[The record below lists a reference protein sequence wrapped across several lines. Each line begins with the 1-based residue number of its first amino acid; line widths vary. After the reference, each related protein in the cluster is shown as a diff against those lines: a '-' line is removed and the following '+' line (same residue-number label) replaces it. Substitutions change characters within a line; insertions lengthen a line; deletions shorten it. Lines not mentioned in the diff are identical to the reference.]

1 MGVMNKDEK
10 LIQLYFERNE
20 QAIAKTEAAYGRY
33 CHAIAYRILED
44 EEDTLECLN
53 DTWLKLWNAIPPE
66 VPDNF
71 AAYAGRITRNL
82 AINLGKKRSTLKRG
96 GDRYAACIDE
106 LAEVIPD
113 AAADAFEQ
121 IALNEL
127 TDAIN
132 AFLDTVD
139 EKKRNVF
146 VRRYFYMDSL
156 DEIAARYRMTLSNVK
171 VTLHRLRAGL
181 KEKLESEGYTL

>member
-1 MGVMNKDEK
+1 MNKDEK
-10 LIQLYFERNE
+10 LIQLFFERNE
-20 QAIAKTEAAYGRY
+20 QAIAETEAAYGRY
-33 CHAIAYRILED
+33 CHSIAYRILDD
-44 EEDTLECLN
+44 EEDTRECLN
-53 DTWLKLWNAIPPE
+53 DTWLRLWNAIPPE
-66 VPDNF
+66 RPDSLP
-71 AAYAGRITRNL
+71 AYIGRITRNL
-82 AINLGKKRSTLKRG
+82 AINLGKKRSTLKRS

-113 AAADAFEQ
+113 AAADAYEQ
-121 IALNEL
+121 IALKEL

-132 AFLDTVD
+132 AYLDTVD

-156 DEIAARYRMTLSNVK
+156 EEIAARYRMTLSNVK

-181 KEKLESEGYTL
+181 KKDLETKGYTL